1 MSIFGK
7 SDDTRISILETQF
20 VEFQNQMVNHMSVEE
35 LSFSEVKSSLKDI
48 IVHIDVAQKDNEK
61 ALDNMKGD
69 VLRMID
75 KEYVSKL
82 DLRDELTN
90 QRTSIVADIKSERR
104 SATRDLVLVCL
115 GFAAAMGLGAWLYIN
130 VIKKDKVVYRD
141 SHIEKILG
149 VMHAKVSY

>member
-141 SHIEKILG
+141 SPIEKILG